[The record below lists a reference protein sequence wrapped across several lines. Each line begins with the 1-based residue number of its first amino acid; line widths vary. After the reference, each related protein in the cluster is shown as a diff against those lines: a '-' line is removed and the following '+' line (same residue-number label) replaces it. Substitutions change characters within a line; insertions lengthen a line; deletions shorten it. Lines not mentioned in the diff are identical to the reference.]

1 VTAQRGERGPASQP
15 VPARGR
21 GRPPIGERVE
31 VRLPADM
38 LAAIDQH
45 AASNSMTRAEAIR
58 DLLTKT
64 VKAPAVQEGR
74 PR

>member
-1 VTAQRGERGPASQP
+1 MAAV
-15 VPARGR
+15 RGR

-45 AASNSMTRAEAIR
+45 AANNGMTRAEAIR
-58 DLLTKT
+58 DLLAKT
-64 VKAPAVQEGR
+64 ANAPAVD
-74 PR
+74 